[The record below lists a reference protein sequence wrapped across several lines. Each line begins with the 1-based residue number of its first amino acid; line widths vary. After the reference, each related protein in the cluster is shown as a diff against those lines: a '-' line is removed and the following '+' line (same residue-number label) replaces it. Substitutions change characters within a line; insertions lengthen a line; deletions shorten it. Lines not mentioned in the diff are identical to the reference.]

1 MIVLRT
7 CTEISARNED
17 QHREKKSRPLEAF
30 RDVPAYVLLGDPGAG
45 KTTTFEAERE
55 VLGEKTYLI
64 TARDFLTFNP
74 QSHPEWRDK
83 TLFIDGLD
91 EIRVGANDARTPFDQ
106 IRGRLDELG
115 KPRFRLSCREADW
128 LGANDQKHI
137 ESVSSDSRVTVLRLN
152 PLTDSDIADIL
163 NERPD
168 IGDAQTFIAL
178 AKDRGVDGLLANPQT
193 LNMLADVVAQGGG
206 WPKSRKETF
215 EMACGQMVR
224 EHNEEH
230 QAAQASNSPPA
241 PDRFL
246 DAAGRLCAVQLIS
259 GAAGYTLRGQAD
271 EDYPAL
277 DQCNY
282 DSSEALRSALAT
294 KLFKGASNNRFTPV
308 HRHIAEF
315 LGARHLAG
323 VINSGLPARRVISLI
338 AGEDGTVVTEMR
350 GLSAWLAAH
359 CKDARADLIERDPIG
374 VGLYGDIREFSTDEK
389 RALLESLHHERV
401 RLRSVFLK
409 TAPFG
414 ALVTP
419 DMEPV
424 IEEIL
429 TDNNLIQDNQMF
441 TEFVLDVL
449 TKGEPLPSLSELL
462 LKIVRDDT
470 WESDINTL
478 ALDAFIHNC
487 SDSEDKMSKLKALLE
502 DIQNGSAS
510 VSNNELL
517 GTLLTQLYPQELPPE
532 EVWDYLN
539 SGSTGRYCLFWEI
552 DLIEKSSDEQVG
564 ELLDHLQQRLPSLR
578 LALDVWDL
586 SDLLLKLLVRGLKAH
601 GEELETK
608 RLYDWLNANFAENQD
623 EFWGSDE
630 EAIQEIRLWLEQHPE
645 VQKAV
650 VMEGLERWHESDEWQ
665 HFVFNGYHRLYGA
678 SPPPDFGCW
687 CLKQAV
693 SMADTKPRVAK
704 LLLEWAFS
712 AHTDQ
717 IGNEGLSLEVLQEY
731 TQRNE
736 TLAAYLNQLLTPP
749 STSPRQQELQERD
762 RQYAE
767 DRNQQEEQW
776 LEYVRSNE
784 AALRENRAA
793 PSLLHKIADK
803 YFGRFFRRS
812 GDAGLKAI
820 EGWLQG
826 DRALIDA
833 TLQGLQGMISR
844 EDVPD
849 IDEILG
855 LQKRG
860 RMHYLDLPFLA
871 GLAELER
878 IAPEEDLSRWDDDR
892 IRKAIAF
899 YYCTPHMDYLPGW
912 YRRLLAVRP
921 EIVAEVQVQFAT
933 CEFRRGHEH
942 VIYKL
947 RELAHDPAHA
957 QVAKYASLPLLC
969 AFPTRCKLKQIQ
981 SLDYM
986 LWAAIQYTDRTS
998 LQELIERKLSRESM
1012 NDAQRVRWLAAGIIV
1027 SSGTYNTLLRDFVRG
1042 REGRIMH
1049 LTAFFYPQAS
1059 ALFSFGE
1066 SRLAYELEIPVL
1078 EILIHLVGSYV
1089 GPDKWHE
1096 EGPVTPVMRVSR
1108 LVNDLIQRLAASPTK
1123 DASDALD
1130 RLLAD
1135 PALSRWRDVL
1145 SRAQDTQRVTWRDAS
1160 YRHHTIEQVCQT
1172 LNDGTPANPGDLA
1185 ALVMD
1190 RLDEIAR
1197 KIRGGST
1204 SDWRQ
1209 YWNVDQYNRPTC
1221 EKPEDACRDNLL
1233 SDLQNR
1239 LEQLDI
1245 DAQPEG
1251 QYANDNRAD
1260 IRVSYG
1266 DFQVPVEIKK
1276 NMHRDLWSA
1285 LRNQLIAQYT
1295 IDPNTDGYGIYLVF
1309 WFGKD
1314 RTQPPPSGT
1323 RPANAEKLKN
1333 RLEATLSPDEARKI
1347 SVCVIDVSRPD

>member
-1 MIVLRT
+1 MIVPRT
-7 CTEISARNED
+7 CTEI
-17 QHREKKSRPLEAF
+17 QKKNGKQLQNAASQPLKTF
-30 RDVPAYVLLGDPGAG
+30 RDKPAYVLLGDPGAG
-45 KTTTFEAERE
+45 KTTAFEAECE
-55 VLGEKTYLI
+55 ALGDNAYFRVI
-64 TARDFLTFNP
+64 TADEFLTYDVSDFP
-74 QSHPEWRDK
+74 PEWREK

-91 EIRVGANDARTPFDQ
+91 EVRAGSQGESAFREIRKFLRA
-106 IRGRLDELG
+106 LG
-115 KPRFRLSCREADW
+115 KPRFRLSCRQADW
-128 LGANDQKHI
+128 LGTNDQERL
-137 ESVSSDSRVTVLRLN
+137 ESVSPDSKVRVLRLD
-152 PLTDSDIADIL
+152 PLTDSDVKKIL
-163 NERPD
+163 NARSDIPD
-168 IGDAQTFIAL
+168 AHTFIET
-178 AKDRGVDGLLANPQT
+178 AKDKGVDGLLANP
-193 LNMLADVVAQGGG
+193 LSLDMLAKAVASGRG
-206 WPKSRKETF
+206 WPESRKETF
-215 EMACGQMVR
+215 EMACR
-224 EHNEEH
+224 EIVDEH
-230 QAAQASNSPPA
+230 HPGHKEAQASKGPSSSEQL
-241 PDRFL
+241 L
-246 DAAGRLCAVQLIS
+246 DAAGRLCAIQLIS

-271 EDYPAL
+271 EKYPAL
-277 DQCNY
+277 DQG
-282 DSSEALRSALAT
+282 DSGSLEMLRYALAT
-294 KLFKGASNNRFTPV
+294 KLFKSASDNRFTPI

-315 LGARHLAG
+315 LGARHLAE
-323 VINSGLPARRVISLI
+323 VIKRGLPARRVTALI
-338 AGEDGTVVTEMR
+338 VGEDGTVVTER

-389 RALLESLHHERV
+389 RALLESLHREGV

-487 SDSEDKMSKLKALLE
+487 SDSEDKTSKLKALLE

-623 EFWGSDE
+623 GFWGSDE

-687 CLKQAV
+687 CLKQAI
-693 SMADTKPRVAK
+693 SMVDTKPRVAK

-717 IGNEGLSLEVLQEY
+717 IGNEGLSFEVLREY

-749 STSPRQQELQERD
+749 SISPRQQELQERD

-767 DRNQQEEQW
+767 ERRQQEEQW

-784 AALRENRAA
+784 AALRENRAD
-793 PSLLHKIADK
+793 PCLLYQIALR
-803 YFGRFFRRS
+803 YFGDSINFHIL
-812 GDAGLKAI
+812 GGPKDIEQELK
-820 EGWLQG
+820 
-826 DRALIDA
+826 DRNLIDA
-833 TLQGLQGMISR
+833 VRLGIRGVIDR

-849 IDEILG
+849 VEEILELREKDHRHTLG
-855 LQKRG
+855 W
-860 RMHYLDLPFLA
+860 PFLA
-871 GLAELER
+871 GLAEIER
-878 IAPEEDLSRWDDDR
+878 TAPEQICRFTEGQICKGLAFHYWLSSS
-892 IRKAIAF
+892 KN
-899 YYCTPHMDYLPGW
+899 PNW
-912 YRRLLAVRP
+912 YWRLLDSRP
-921 EIVAEVQVQFAT
+921 SIVADVLIQSGKSELRGGSDHISGLFA
-933 CEFRRGHEH
+933 
-942 VIYKL
+942 
-947 RELAHDPAHA
+947 LAHDKAHA
-957 QVAKYASLPLLC
+957 QVAKHASLPLLR
-969 AFPTRCKLKQIQ
+969 AFPTRCKLKQVED
-981 SLDYM
+981 LDYL
-986 LWAAIQYTDRTS
+986 LWAAIQYADRSS
-998 LQELIERKLSRESM
+998 LQELIKKKLSRKSM
-1012 NDAQRVRWLAAGIIV
+1012 NDAQRLHWLAAGIIV
-1027 SSGTYNTLLRDFVRG
+1027 SPRAYNNLLRDFV
-1042 REGRIMH
+1042 EGHERR
-1049 LTAFFYPQAS
+1049 TRRVVGFFYFKHSMQFPIDELGIAS
-1059 ALFSFGE
+1059 L
-1066 SRLAYELEIPVL
+1066 EL
-1078 EILIHLVGSYV
+1078 LIRLVGSYV
-1089 GPDKWHE
+1089 GSDQLNV
-1096 EGPVTPVMRVSR
+1096 EGWVTPETQASL
-1108 LVNDLIQRLAASPTK
+1108 LVNGLIQRLAASPTK

-1130 RLLAD
+1130 RLLAA
-1135 PALSRWRDVL
+1135 PALSHWRDAL
-1145 SRAQDTQRVTWRDAS
+1145 SRAQDAQRVTWRDAS
-1160 YRHHTIEQVCQT
+1160 YRHPTIEQICQT
-1172 LNDGTPANPGDLA
+1172 LNDGKPANAADLA
-1185 ALVMD
+1185 ALLVD
-1190 RLDEIAR
+1190 RFDEIADR
-1197 KIRGGST
+1197 IST
-1204 SDWRQ
+1204 NNANYWRP
-1209 YWNVDQYNRPTC
+1209 YWNEDKNQNPTNPKH
-1221 EKPEDACRDNLL
+1221 ENSCRDALL
-1233 SDLQNR
+1233 RDLRPYFPSAEPEVQHIGNTR
-1239 LEQLDI
+1239 TDI
-1245 DAQPEG
+1245 CVVYP
-1251 QYANDNRAD
+1251 
-1260 IRVSYG
+1260 

-1276 NMHRDLWSA
+1276 NSHQELWSA
-1285 LRNQLIAQYT
+1285 LRNQLITQYT

-1323 RPANAEKLKN
+1323 RPTNAEDLKN